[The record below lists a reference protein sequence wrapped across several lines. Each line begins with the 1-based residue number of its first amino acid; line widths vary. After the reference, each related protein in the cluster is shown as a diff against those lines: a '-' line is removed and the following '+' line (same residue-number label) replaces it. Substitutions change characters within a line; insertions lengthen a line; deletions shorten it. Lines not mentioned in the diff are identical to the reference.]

1 MLVRPLMQ
9 AFGVPWCAPTEAE
22 LNRVWNAQVFEP
34 YQRTLASKYPFDRGS
49 RMEATQVELA
59 AIFGTEG
66 AVAKYMEQSLGA
78 LVLRRGDQLTPRTWA
93 DMGVRLRPAF
103 SGGLGAWVAPL
114 SGQGAGSPSAGNNA
128 EAAQTS
134 FQILPQPA
142 PGLTEYTVEI
152 DGQVLRYR
160 QGAANW
166 QPFVWPGPGT
176 PGVRITGVTFDG
188 RQLSFF
194 NEPGRFGLEKMINSA
209 QRRRIDG
216 QVFELKW
223 PQSDVAV
230 AVQLRILSNSAP
242 AAQPAPAGEPGAKPG
257 ALPALVAGSDEAS
270 PSAPSVPTSPA
281 TLPTAGMPAAPAPV
295 RQGAV
300 VAAGEGA

>member
-1 MLVRPLMQ
+1 MLFR
-9 AFGVPWCAPTEAE
+9 
-22 LNRVWNAQVFEP
+22 
-34 YQRTLASKYPFDRGS
+34 S
-49 RMEATQVELA
+49 
-59 AIFGTEG
+59 
-66 AVAKYMEQSLGA
+66 
-78 LVLRRGDQLTPRTWA
+78 
-93 DMGVRLRPAF
+93 
-103 SGGLGAWVAPL
+103 
-114 SGQGAGSPSAGNNA
+114 
-128 EAAQTS
+128 
-134 FQILPQPA
+134 
-142 PGLTEYTVEI
+142 EYTVEI

-176 PGVRITGVTFDG
+176 PGVRITGMTFDG

-230 AVQLRILSNSAP
+230 VVQLRILSNSAP
-242 AAQPAPAGEPGAKPG
+242 AAQPAPAAAGEPGAKPG
-257 ALPALVAGSDEAS
+257 ALPALVAGSDEATPLAPAAPAAPQES
-270 PSAPSVPTSPA
+270 PTA
-281 TLPTAGMPAAPAPV
+281 TLPAAPAPV
-295 RQGAV
+295 RQGAI

>member
-1 MLVRPLMQ
+1 
-9 AFGVPWCAPTEAE
+9 
-22 LNRVWNAQVFEP
+22 
-34 YQRTLASKYPFDRGS
+34 
-49 RMEATQVELA
+49 
-59 AIFGTEG
+59 
-66 AVAKYMEQSLGA
+66 
-78 LVLRRGDQLTPRTWA
+78 
-93 DMGVRLRPAF
+93 MGVRLRQAF

-114 SGQGAGSPSAGNNA
+114 GGQGAGASAAGNSA
-128 EAAQTS
+128 DAAQTT

-160 QGAANW
+160 QGAASW
-166 QPFVWPGPGT
+166 QHFVWPGPGA

-242 AAQPAPAGEPGAKPG
+242 AAQPTPATAGEPGAKPG
-257 ALPALVAGSDEAS
+257 ALPALVAGSDEATPLAPAAPAAPPES
-270 PSAPSVPTSPA
+270 PTA
-281 TLPTAGMPAAPAPV
+281 TLPAAPAPV
-295 RQGAV
+295 RQGAI